1 MKSFKLFAEQA
12 SPMINPPKNEFARK
26 EDAFAHAKKHG
37 GKVMKKTS
45 IHPTSGMKNVSY
57 VVREELEDV
66 VEGDRGAKYQIKS
79 IGKDS
84 KGEYYISPST
94 GKKVYKS
101 GVNKGDHENPKTGNI
116 TAKVVKEDEDMVSHV
131 KEAGPFSYGTK
142 PPRKG
147 SVAYNALIK
156 RKEQEKNKPP
166 IEPKDQMVGT
176 AKLVKEEDHELKAA
190 IKRRDE
196 NRKKMKFSDAEHIYA
211 KEFDAI
217 MKKRG
222 YGKHNPIPLR
232 LSDRDIKD

>member
-1 MKSFKLFAEQA
+1 MKSFKLFAENSQSKDDTA
-12 SPMINPPKNEFARK
+12 LSFILKNPGKKLPMHLDPNRPFDPDPPKKKPNVVPG
-26 EDAFAHAKKHG
+26 KHG
-37 GKVMKKTS
+37 SGPSLAKHLAKMAMKKQMDKKQGVTEGS
-45 IHPTSGMKNVSY
+45 SY
-57 VVREELEDV
+57 QTD
-66 VEGDRGAKYQIKS
+66 
-79 IGKDS
+79 
-84 KGEYYISPST
+84 
-94 GKKVYKS
+94 
-101 GVNKGDHENPKTGNI
+101 N
-116 TAKVVKEDEDMVSHV
+116 MVSHV
-131 KEAGPFSYGTK
+131 KEAGPFSYGSK

-147 SVAYNALIK
+147 SVAYNALMK

-232 LSDRDIKD
+232 LSDKDIED